1 MEKRLFNETSELE
14 IENTQAKELKALKE
28 TFETFALRALTI
40 DDEIKP
46 VYEKQ
51 KIQTVYGEA
60 NLYEFELMVKAR
72 TIHYIRTGIALMIR
86 KKTGL
91 EGSELLRALVEFA
104 RYEVLYGLRPLIHTD
119 FIKDQIYVKA
129 EGFLYY
135 GWDRLEYLKFETT
148 KTDDKTVCVRCIA
161 KRKDSFEIVGEDIAP
176 LNVLQDTQ
184 LLEKSKTRAM
194 RRALRRLFP
203 IGTDELPEDIPS
215 APTNHKVTFEE
226 LLNGGGGG
234 VSDSAM

>member
-1 MEKRLFNETSELE
+1 MEKSKLFNE
-14 IENTQAKELKALKE
+14 IETKETKELKE
-28 TFETFALRALTI
+28 TFETFALRALAI
-40 DDEIKP
+40 DEEIRP

-51 KIQTVYGEA
+51 RLQTIFGEA

-72 TIHYIRTGIALMIR
+72 TIHYIRTGIALTIK

-91 EGSELLRALVEFA
+91 EGGELLRALVEFA

-135 GWDRLEYLKFETT
+135 GWDKLEFLRFEVS
-148 KTDDKTVCVRCIA
+148 KIDEKTVTIRCIA
-161 KRKDSFEIVGEDIAP
+161 KRKDAFEITGEDIAP
-176 LNVLQDTQ
+176 SNVLQDTQ

-203 IGTDELPEDIPS
+203 IGTDEVQEEIQQSPN
-215 APTNHKVTFEE
+215 NHKVTFEE
-226 LLNGGGGG
+226 LLIGGGDD

>member
-1 MEKRLFNETSELE
+1 MEKRLFNETGELE
-14 IENTQAKELKALKE
+14 NTKAKELKE

-51 KIQTVYGEA
+51 KIQTVYGEM
-60 NLYEFELMVKAR
+60 NLYEFELTVKAR
-72 TIHYIRTGIALMIR
+72 TIHYIRTGIALTIR

-91 EGSELLRALVEFA
+91 EGGELLRALVEFA
-104 RYEVLYGLRPLIHTD
+104 RFEVLYGLRPLIHTD

-135 GWDRLEYLKFETT
+135 GWDKLEYLKFETT

-161 KRKDSFEIVGEDIAP
+161 KRMGSFEIVGEDIAP

-203 IGTDELPEDIPS
+203 IGTDEVPMEDIPS

-226 LLNGGGGG
+226 LLNGGGDD
-234 VSDSAM
+234 VSDSAV

>member
-1 MEKRLFNETSELE
+1 MEKSKLFNE
-14 IENTQAKELKALKE
+14 IEVKDGKETTKELKE

-72 TIHYIRTGIALMIR
+72 TIHYIRTGIALTIK

-91 EGSELLRALVEFA
+91 EGFELLRALVEFA

-119 FIKDQIYVKA
+119 YIKDQIYVKA

-135 GWDRLEYLKFETT
+135 GWDKLEFLKFEVS
-148 KTDDKTVCVRCIA
+148 KIDEKTVAIKCVA
-161 KRKDSFEIVGEDIAP
+161 KRKDSFEIVGEDVAP
-176 LNVLQDTQ
+176 ANVLQDTQ
-184 LLEKSKTRAM
+184 MLEKSKTRAM

-203 IGTDELPEDIPS
+203 IGTDEVQEDVVQQTPS
-215 APTNHKVTFEE
+215 NHKITFED
-226 LLNGGGGG
+226 LLSGGGDD